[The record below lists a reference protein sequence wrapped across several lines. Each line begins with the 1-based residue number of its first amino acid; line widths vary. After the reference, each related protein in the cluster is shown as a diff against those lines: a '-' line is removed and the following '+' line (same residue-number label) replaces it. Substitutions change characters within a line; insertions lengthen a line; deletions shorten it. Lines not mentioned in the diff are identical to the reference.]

1 MQFSQFKIL
10 VANYMNRN
18 ATEFDSPAGVGAVD
32 KLGNAINQAKNFA
45 QSLRVFERVKTK
57 ADITIS
63 QGAGGTLA
71 SAVLTGTATPVK
83 VRSLLRAT
91 VPTADGEFIPIDI
104 ISREE
109 LFRRQQREA
118 EKVEIELRES
128 NIIKNPFHNYAIV
141 QLGETLELV
150 PWNTDLLG
158 SSVVVTFD
166 IAQWMA
172 DYSQDADEDFFL
184 IEGMPWMLLKSIT
197 FLNYFLKDDER
208 FAVTKT
214 ELKESWDAFV
224 SWDCGIIDSSVPV
237 GLD

>member
-1 MQFSQFKIL
+1 MQFSLFKVL
-10 VANYMNRN
+10 VANYINRD
-18 ATEFDSPAGVGAVD
+18 AAEFDSPAAGGEVD
-32 KLGNAINQAKNFA
+32 KLGHAINQAKNFA
-45 QSLRVFERVKTK
+45 QSMRVFEHVKTR

-63 QGAGGTLA
+63 QTTGGSLA

-83 VRSLLRAT
+83 VRTLLRAT
-91 VPTADGEFIPIDI
+91 VPAGDAALPIDI

-118 EKVEIELRES
+118 ERVDIELRE
-128 NIIKNPFHNYAIV
+128 NDIVKNPFHNYAVV
-141 QLGETLELV
+141 QLGDNLELV

-158 SSVVVTFD
+158 SSAVVTFD
-166 IAQWMA
+166 IAQWMP
-172 DYSQDADEDFFL
+172 DYVDPTDEDFFL
-184 IEGMPWMLLKSIT
+184 DEGQPWMLLKAIT

-214 ELKESWDAFV
+214 ELGEAWKAFV
-224 SWDCGIIDSSVPV
+224 TWDSGIIDGSVPV